1 MGLPPQLD
9 TLEYAA
15 EPAAGGVT
23 VIGDGYTPISLEH
36 LTAAAEAIV
45 RLPELKQLTV
55 QQCLGQ
61 DLPLALIR
69 RLPHSIEVGSS
80 CFGSVQMF
88 AEQYMCMAAT
98 ASVSFLTRYT
108 PAACTV
114 PRWSNTVLFWHGAS
128 SVIRY
133 ELLSPL
139 PAHMHAQLHL

>member
-15 EPAAGGVT
+15 EPAAGGGT
-23 VIGDGYTPISLEH
+23 VLGGSYTPISLEH

-69 RLPHSIEVGSS
+69 RLPHSIKVGSS
-80 CFGSVQMF
+80 CFGSVHMF

-98 ASVSFLTRYT
+98 A
-108 PAACTV
+108 
-114 PRWSNTVLFWHGAS
+114 LFPDALQTSSMHGA
-128 SVIRY
+128 
-133 ELLSPL
+133 LLSQHCALLAWCQQRYPL
-139 PAHMHAQLHL
+139 